1 MIMEAGRIERFLEGN
16 RELLEKVCQAIRENP
31 GGDYRMEAICRDF
44 GISKHKLKT
53 GFPKFYGCTFHAFV
67 IRCRMEKAKELLLL
81 GRLPLKGIA
90 RECGYSNTASF
101 SAAFSAFYGQPPS
114 AMQVWL

>member
-53 GFPKFYGCTFHAFV
+53 GFPKFFWMYISYLCDT
-67 IRCRMEKAKELLLL
+67 
-81 GRLPLKGIA
+81 LPDG
-90 RECGYSNTASF
+90 EG
-101 SAAFSAFYGQPPS
+101 
-114 AMQVWL
+114 